1 LVKAGQIRPSPF
13 FMVWGTYLDKS
24 EKILNFLTIT
34 IKLKILSKKQPTTPE
49 KFLFL

>member
-1 LVKAGQIRPSPF
+1 MIAQCEQAKLLVKAGQIRPSPF

-34 IKLKILSKKQPTTPE
+34 IK
-49 KFLFL
+49 